1 MAKKHDEDLMDSS
14 ARVKLG
20 RSDYIIRGIGY
31 VFISIFAIACIFPF
45 LVILGTSFETEEN
58 IISKGVTLLP
68 RTFTTAAYELVIK
81 GGTIWK
87 SYGLTIILT
96 IVGTVIGL
104 FICAMTGYAL
114 QRKDFAFRNYIS
126 FFIYFTSL
134 FQAGLAPYYL
144 LMTQTYKL
152 NNNYLAV
159 LLPLM
164 MSSWL
169 IILMKNFTKS
179 IPYELTESGKLDG
192 AGDFQI
198 FIRLILPLLKPGLA
212 TVGLFLAL
220 GYWNEWYQSSL
231 FLQNKTVLPLQ
242 YRLYK
247 IVNEAASLKN
257 SVASQYVDVNNL
269 PSESLKMA
277 TAMMTTGPIIFLYP
291 FVQRYFIGGITVGAV
306 KG

>member
-1 MAKKHDEDLMDSS
+1 MARRNDGDLMDSS

-20 RSDYIIRGIGY
+20 RADYIIRGFGY
-31 VFISIFAIACIFPF
+31 TFITIFAIVSILPF
-45 LVILGTSFETEEN
+45 LIILGTSFETEEN
-58 IISKGVTLLP
+58 IISLGVTIIP
-68 RTFTTAAYELVIK
+68 REFTTAAYELVMK

-87 SYGLTIILT
+87 SYLLTIILT
-96 IVGTVIGL
+96 VVGTLCGL

-114 QRKDFAFRNYIS
+114 QRKDFAFRNVIS

-152 NNNYLAV
+152 QGSYLAV

-179 IPYELTESGKLDG
+179 IPYELTESGKIDG
-192 AGDFQI
+192 AGDFKI
-198 FIRLILPLLKPGLA
+198 FLSLILPMLKPGLA

-231 FLQNKTVLPLQ
+231 FLQQKEVWPLQ
-242 YRLYK
+242 YSLYK
-247 IVNEAASLKN
+247 IVNEASALKN
-257 SVASQYVDVNNL
+257 SVASQYVDVSNL

>member
-1 MAKKHDEDLMDSS
+1 MAREKKEMLESTGKI
-14 ARVKLG
+14 KLTA
-20 RSDYIIRGIGY
+20 SDYVIRGIGY
-31 VFISIFAIACIFPF
+31 FFITVFAIASIFPF
-45 LVILGTSFETEEN
+45 LVILGTSFETEDN
-58 IISKGVTLLP
+58 IITKGVTLLP
-68 RTFTTAAYELVIK
+68 REFTTAAYELVIK
-81 GGTIWK
+81 GGTIWS
-87 SYGLTIILT
+87 SYGLTIALT
-96 IVGTVIGL
+96 AIGTTIGL

-114 QRKDFAFRNYIS
+114 QRKDFPFRNGIS
-126 FFIYFTSL
+126 FFVYFTSL

-144 LMTQTYKL
+144 LMTQTYHL
-152 NNNYLAV
+152 NNSYLAV

-164 MSSWL
+164 ISSWL
-169 IILMKNFTKS
+169 IILMKNFAKS
-179 IPYELTESGKLDG
+179 VPHELTESGKIDG
-192 AGDFQI
+192 AGDFRI
-198 FIRLILPLLKPGLA
+198 FLEIVLPMLKPGLA

-247 IVNEAASLKN
+247 IVNEAQSLKN

-291 FVQRYFIGGITVGAV
+291 FIQRYFIGGMTVGAV

>member
-1 MAKKHDEDLMDSS
+1 MAKNPDDLMETKSKI
-14 ARVKLG
+14 KLTA
-20 RSDYIIRGIGY
+20 SDYVILGIGY
-31 VFISIFAIACIFPF
+31 VFITLFAIASIFPF
-45 LVILGTSFETEEN
+45 LIILGTSFETEDN
-58 IISKGVTLLP
+58 IISYGVTLLP
-68 RTFTTAAYELVIK
+68 RTFTTSAYEMVIK
-81 GGTIWK
+81 GGSIWA
-87 SYGLTIILT
+87 SYGLTIVLT
-96 IVGTVIGL
+96 LIGTGIGL

-114 QRKDFAFRNYIS
+114 QRRDFPYRNAIS

-144 LMTQTYKL
+144 LMTQTYHL
-152 NNNYLAV
+152 NNTYWAV

-164 MSSWL
+164 ISSWL
-169 IILMKNFTKS
+169 IILMKNFAKS
-179 IPYELTESGKLDG
+179 VPHELTESGKIDG
-192 AGDFQI
+192 AGDFRI
-198 FIRLILPLLKPGLA
+198 FLSIVMPMLKPGLA

-231 FLQNKTVLPLQ
+231 FLQNMQVLPLQ

-247 IVNEAASLKN
+247 IVNEAQSLKN
-257 SVASQYVDVNNL
+257 SVAAQYVTVSNL
-269 PSESLKMA
+269 HTESLKMA

>member
-1 MAKKHDEDLMDSS
+1 MAKHPDDLMETRSKIKIT
-14 ARVKLG
+14 A
-20 RSDYIIRGIGY
+20 SDYVIRGIGY
-31 VFISIFAIACIFPF
+31 VFITLFAIASIFPF
-45 LVILGTSFETEEN
+45 LIILGTSFETEDN
-58 IISKGVTLLP
+58 IISYGVTLLP
-68 RTFTTAAYELVIK
+68 RDFTTSAYEMVIK
-81 GGTIWK
+81 GGSIWA
-87 SYGLTIILT
+87 SYGLTIVLT
-96 IVGTVIGL
+96 LIGTSVGL

-114 QRKDFAFRNYIS
+114 QRRDFPYRNAIS

-144 LMTQTYKL
+144 LMTQTYHL
-152 NNNYLAV
+152 NNTYWAV

-164 MSSWL
+164 ISSWL
-169 IILMKNFTKS
+169 IILMKNFAKS
-179 IPYELTESGKLDG
+179 VPHELTESGKIDG
-192 AGDFQI
+192 AGDFRI
-198 FIRLILPLLKPGLA
+198 FMSIVLPMLKPGLA

-231 FLQNKTVLPLQ
+231 FLQNMQVLPLQ

-247 IVNEAASLKN
+247 IVNEAQSLKN
-257 SVASQYVDVNNL
+257 SVAAQYVTVSNL
-269 PSESLKMA
+269 PTESLKMA

>member
-1 MAKKHDEDLMDSS
+1 MAKNPDDIMDSKS
-14 ARVKLG
+14 KIKLTT
-20 RSDYIIRGIGY
+20 SDYIIRGIGY
-31 VFISIFAIACIFPF
+31 FFISLFAIASIFPF

-58 IISKGVTLLP
+58 IISKGVTLFP
-68 RTFTTAAYELVIK
+68 RNFTTAAYELVIK
-81 GGTIWK
+81 GGTIWA
-87 SYGLTIILT
+87 SYGLTIVLT
-96 IVGTVIGL
+96 LVGTGFGL

-114 QRKDFAFRNYIS
+114 QRRDFPYRNIIS

-144 LMTQTYKL
+144 LMTQTYHL
-152 NNNYLAV
+152 NNTYWAV

-164 MSSWL
+164 VSSWL
-169 IILMKNFTKS
+169 IILMKNFAKS
-179 IPYELTESGKLDG
+179 VPHELTESGKIDG
-192 AGDFQI
+192 AGDFKI
-198 FIRLILPLLKPGLA
+198 FLSIVLPMLKPGLA

-231 FLQNKTVLPLQ
+231 FLQNMNVLPLQ

-247 IVNEAASLKN
+247 IVNEAQSLKN
-257 SVASQYVDVNNL
+257 SVASQYVTVDNL
-269 PSESLKMA
+269 PAESLKMA

>member
-1 MAKKHDEDLMDSS
+1 MAKHKDDMMETKSKI
-14 ARVKLG
+14 KLTT
-20 RSDYIIRGIGY
+20 SDYVIRGIGY
-31 VFISIFAIACIFPF
+31 VLITIMAIASIFPF
-45 LVILGTSFETEEN
+45 LVILGTSFETEDN
-58 IISKGVTLLP
+58 IITQGVTLIP

-81 GGTIWK
+81 GGSIWA
-87 SYGLTIILT
+87 SYGLTIVLT
-96 IVGTVIGL
+96 LIGTGVGL

-114 QRKDFAFRNYIS
+114 QRRDFPFRNAIS

-144 LMTQTYKL
+144 LMTQTYHL
-152 NNNYLAV
+152 NNTYWAV

-164 MSSWL
+164 VSSWL
-169 IILMKNFTKS
+169 IILMKNFAKS
-179 IPYELTESGKLDG
+179 IPHELTESGKIDG
-192 AGDFQI
+192 AGDFRI
-198 FIRLILPLLKPGLA
+198 FMSIVLPMLKPGLA

-231 FLQNKTVLPLQ
+231 FLRNMDVLPLQ

-247 IVNEAASLKN
+247 IVNEAQSLKN
-257 SVASQYVDVNNL
+257 SVASQYVTVSNL
-269 PSESLKMA
+269 PTESLKMA

>member
-1 MAKKHDEDLMDSS
+1 MARRDEDLMDSS

-20 RSDYIIRGIGY
+20 RADYIIRGFGY
-31 VFISIFAIACIFPF
+31 TFITLFAIVSILPF
-45 LVILGTSFETEEN
+45 LIILGTSFETEEN
-58 IISKGVTLLP
+58 IITQGVTIIP
-68 RTFTTAAYELVIK
+68 REFTTAAYELVTK

-87 SYGLTIILT
+87 SYGLTIVL
-96 IVGTVIGL
+96 TVIGTLCGL

-114 QRKDFAFRNYIS
+114 QRKDFAFRNAIS

-152 NNNYLAV
+152 QGSYLAV

-179 IPYELTESGKLDG
+179 IPYELTESGKIDG
-192 AGDFQI
+192 AGDFKI
-198 FIRLILPLLKPGLA
+198 FLSLILPMLKPGLA

-231 FLQNKTVLPLQ
+231 FLQQKEVWPLQ
-242 YRLYK
+242 YSLYK
-247 IVNEAASLKN
+247 IVNEASALKN
-257 SVASQYVDVNNL
+257 SVASQYVDVSNL

>member
-1 MAKKHDEDLMDSS
+1 MAKKQDDMLDSVS
-14 ARVKLG
+14 KVKLTG
-20 RSDYIIRGIGY
+20 SDYVIRGIGY
-31 VFISIFAIACIFPF
+31 VFISLFAIASIFPF
-45 LVILGTSFETEEN
+45 LIILGTSFETEEN
-58 IISKGVTLLP
+58 IIAKGVTLIP
-68 RTFTTAAYELVIK
+68 RNFTTAAYDLVIK
-81 GGTIWK
+81 GGTIWA

-96 IVGTVIGL
+96 VTGTLIGL
-104 FICAMTGYAL
+104 FICSMTGYAL
-114 QRKDFAFRNYIS
+114 QRRDFPFRNGIS
-126 FFIYFTSL
+126 FFVYFTSL

-144 LMTQTYKL
+144 LMTQGYHL
-152 NNNYLAV
+152 NNSYWAV

-164 MSSWL
+164 VSSWL
-169 IILMKNFTKS
+169 IILMKNFAKS
-179 IPYELTESGKLDG
+179 VPHELTESGKIDG
-192 AGDFQI
+192 AGDFKI
-198 FIRLILPLLKPGLA
+198 FVSIVLPMLKPGLA

-231 FLQNKTVLPLQ
+231 FLQNMTVLPLQ

-247 IVNEAASLKN
+247 IVNEASSLKN
-257 SVASQYVDVNNL
+257 SVASQYVDVSNL